1 MGALKIG
8 VVMDPIEKI
17 NVDKDTTFVL
27 MLEAQQR
34 GHEVYYMELDDLF
47 IRGGTP
53 YGCFRQVHV
62 ARATPHYRLSDFAVT
77 ALEDFDVILM
87 RKDPPFDI
95 KFFFATHLLSLIDH
109 QKCFVM
115 NDPRGLREANEKLYA
130 LRFPEQIPQTLV
142 SSDMQRL
149 REFMEEH
156 GGEMII
162 KPLDGCGGS
171 GVFYLNTQ
179 DRNSNAILE
188 VATDNGRKLVMG
200 QRYLPE
206 IRQGDKRIIVLN
218 GEPLGAVLRV
228 PLETETR
235 GNIHV
240 GGQCVRAEITP
251 RDREICAALAPLLR
265 EDGLYFVG
273 LDVIG
278 NFLTE
283 VNVTSPTGI
292 QEINGL
298 NRVRLESHVIDFIEM
313 RSEKRTKRRGNLD
326 SPALLGNISTS
337 KPLAR

>member
-1 MGALKIG
+1 MPVLKIG

-17 NVDKDTTFVL
+17 NIDKDTTFVL
-27 MLEAQQR
+27 LLEAQQR
-34 GHEVYYMELDDLF
+34 NHEVCYMELDDLF

-53 YGCFRQVHV
+53 CGRWRRVHV
-62 ARATPHYRLSDFAVT
+62 ARRTPHYRLGEFQT
-77 ALEDFDVILM
+77 GALEDFDVVLM
-87 RKDPPFDI
+87 RKDPPFDM
-95 KFFFATHLLSLIDH
+95 KFFFSTHLLSLVNEE
-109 QKCFVM
+109 KCFVM
-115 NDPRGLREANEKLYA
+115 NSPRGLREANEKLYA

-142 SSDMQRL
+142 TSDMQRL
-149 REFMEEH
+149 KDFMEEH

-179 DRNSNAILE
+179 DRNTNSILE
-188 VATDNGRKLVMG
+188 AATDNGRRMVMG

-228 PLETETR
+228 PLEEETR

-240 GGQCVRAEITP
+240 GGQCVRAAVTA
-251 RDREICAALAPLLR
+251 RDQEICAALAPLLR

-278 NFLTE
+278 NYLTE

-292 QEINGL
+292 QEINSLDG
-298 NRVRLESHVIDFIEM
+298 VRLESQVVDFIEN
-313 RSEKRTKRRGNLD
+313 RAGKNLQ
-326 SPALLGNISTS
+326 T
-337 KPLAR
+337 

>member
-1 MGALKIG
+1 MEDLKIG
-8 VVMDPIEKI
+8 VVMDPVDRIHI
-17 NVDKDTTFVL
+17 DKDTTFVL

-34 GHEVYYMELDDLF
+34 GHEIYYMELADLF

-53 YGCFRQVHV
+53 FGCFRRVHV
-62 ARATPHYRLSDFAVT
+62 ARATPHYQLGEPATD
-77 ALEDFDVILM
+77 ALERFDVILM
-87 RKDPPFDI
+87 RKDPPFDLN
-95 KFFFATHLLSLIDH
+95 FFFATHLLSLVDE

-115 NDPRGLREANEKLYA
+115 NHPRGLREANEKLYA

-142 SSDMQRL
+142 SGDMTRL
-149 REFMEEH
+149 KEFMYEL

-171 GVFYLNTQ
+171 GVFYVNQQ
-179 DRNSNAILE
+179 DRNTNAILE
-188 VATDNGRKLVMG
+188 AATENGQKLVMG

-206 IRQGDKRIIVLN
+206 IRDGDKRIIVLN

-228 PLETETR
+228 PMETEHR

-240 GGQCVRAEITP
+240 GGKCVRTDLTA
-251 RDREICAALAPLLR
+251 RDREICRALAPLLNA
-265 EDGLYFVG
+265 DGLYFVG

-278 NFLTE
+278 GFLTE

-298 NRVRLESHVIDFIEM
+298 NGVRLESQVIDFIE
-313 RSEKRTKRRGNLD
+313 RQAEK
-326 SPALLGNISTS
+326 
-337 KPLAR
+337 KPPS

>member
-1 MGALKIG
+1 MPALKIG

-17 NVDKDTTFVL
+17 NIDKDTTFVL

-34 GHEVYYMELDDLF
+34 GHELYYMELGDLF
-47 IRGGTP
+47 VRAGTP
-53 YGCFRQVHV
+53 YGRYRRIRL
-62 ARATPHYRLSDFAVT
+62 ARATPHYRLEEVGSS

-87 RKDPPFDI
+87 RKDPPFDM
-95 KFFFATHLLSLIDH
+95 KFFFSTHLLSLVNP

-115 NDPRGLREANEKLYA
+115 NSPKGLREANEKLYA
-130 LRFPEQIPQTLV
+130 LRFPEQIPQTIV
-142 SSDMQRL
+142 TGDIRRL
-149 REFMEEH
+149 KEFMAEL

-171 GVFYLNTQ
+171 GVFYLNEK
-179 DRNSNAILE
+179 DRNTNSILE
-188 VATDNGRKLVMG
+188 AATENERKLIMG

-228 PLETETR
+228 PLESETR

-240 GGQCVRAEITP
+240 GGQCVKTDLTA
-251 RDREICAALAPLLR
+251 RELEMCEALSPLLIA
-265 EDGLYFVG
+265 DGLFFVG

-278 NFLTE
+278 GFLTE

-292 QEINGL
+292 QEINALDG
-298 NRVRLESHVIDFIEM
+298 VRLEARMIDFIEQ
-313 RSEKRTKRRGNLD
+313 KVQQRG
-326 SPALLGNISTS
+326 S
-337 KPLAR
+337 